1 MGRANCASIM
11 ETAGFQRDSGCIER
25 KEEMQMIQITDE
37 AAKKFKEIAAEKDNP
52 EEQML
57 RISFGGVG

>member
-1 MGRANCASIM
+1 MRRANCASIT